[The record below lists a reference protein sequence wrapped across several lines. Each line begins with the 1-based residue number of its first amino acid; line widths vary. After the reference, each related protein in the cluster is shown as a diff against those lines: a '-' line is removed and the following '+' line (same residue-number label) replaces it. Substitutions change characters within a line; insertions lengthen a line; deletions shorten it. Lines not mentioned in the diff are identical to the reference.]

1 MKFAQMIITVRQ
13 TLGLSQ
19 VDFARMLNVSRAQL
33 SMAELG
39 KRELRPSKLVVIVQI
54 LNILTPATDK
64 PSVNNAIAI
73 NKEDLRKQ
81 LVRLNYQALQI
92 NDKLQKRNNEKHL
105 PQQEFTVDLEVI
117 KEMKLIEDVWLDYIK
132 IQQKKRKP
140 KAIAVNENDLR
151 LQLVVLEAQIK
162 FLEEIMSKTE

>member
-92 NDKLQKRNNEKHL
+92 NDKLQKRNDEKDL
-105 PQQEFTVDLEVI
+105 PRQEFTVDLEVI

-151 LQLVVLEAQIK
+151 MQLVALEAQIK
-162 FLEEIMSKTE
+162 FLEEIMSKSE

>member
-19 VDFARMLNVSRAQL
+19 VDFARMLNISRAQL

-54 LNILTPATDK
+54 FNILTPATDK
-64 PSVNNAIAI
+64 PSGKKAIAI

-81 LVRLNYQALQI
+81 LIKLNYQVLQI
-92 NDKLQKRNNEKHL
+92 NDKLQKRNDEKDL

-151 LQLVVLEAQIK
+151 LQLVALEAQIK
-162 FLEEIMSKTE
+162 FLEEIMSKPE

>member
-13 TLGLSQ
+13 SLGLSQ

-39 KRELRPSKLVVIVQI
+39 KRELRPTKLVVIVQI
-54 LNILTPATDK
+54 FNILTPATDE
-64 PSVNNAIAI
+64 PSGNKAIAI
-73 NKEDLRKQ
+73 NKEDFRKQ

-92 NDKLQKRNNEKHL
+92 NDKLQKRNNEKDL

-140 KAIAVNENDLR
+140 KAIAINENDLR
-151 LQLVVLEAQIK
+151 LQLVALEAQIK
-162 FLEEIMSKTE
+162 FLEEIMSKSE